1 MPKLQT
7 EQRMLVPKKTLPNE
21 HMCYSL
27 ISSRTVLF
35 LLVTVDI
42 YASGQSIIL

>member
-1 MPKLQT
+1 MPELQT
-7 EQRMLVPKKTLPNE
+7 ELRMLVLEKTLLYD

-35 LLVTVDI
+35 LPVTVDI
-42 YASGQSIIL
+42 YASRPSIIL